1 MERKIKEKCLQV
13 SRVFLVLDVLGLKRL
28 KEKTNS
34 VINFRANVIPAFP
47 VGGFNRAVG
56 GRCGKRKFQMN

>member
-1 MERKIKEKCLQV
+1 MERKN
-13 SRVFLVLDVLGLKRL
+13 KR
-28 KEKTNS
+28 KMSSGQSGIFSTGCTRTEETERENS

>member
-1 MERKIKEKCLQV
+1 MKEKCLQV